1 MSNKIPRTLDR
12 PVRCLG
18 MPIDSIIVALS
29 VYSVCVLL
37 EKGALGIFAAI
48 ISANLFS
55 RYRSRSLV
63 RNILR
68 FIYWYLPAELN
79 AIKGIQGHQ
88 RKIRFK
94 NHGNGHS

>member
-1 MSNKIPRTLDR
+1 MNIKIPRTLDR

-18 MPIDSIIVALS
+18 MPFDTIIVALS
-29 VYSVCVLL
+29 VYSVCVML
-37 EKGALGIFAAI
+37 ERGALGIFAAI
-48 ISANLFS
+48 IAANLFS
-55 RYRSRSLV
+55 RYRSRALV

-88 RKIRFK
+88 RKIRFNK
-94 NHGNGHS
+94 HD